1 MHNYLCSSGLH
12 LYICKL
18 FLLFCTSCCGL
29 REINIH
35 SLDCLLDICWQLL
48 LTLLPY
54 FLTLPDNGNLTATIT
69 WRQSLSVGCPLI
81 YVDAPRLSFSRPVY
95 KRQLTDLTVWVTKI
109 ISLYKCATHEKLTK
123 RFSNGTLP
131 VLYQHVTTG
140 SCPFVTWIQRTSTDR
155 GQVQENN
162 HMDSLQNTWKRIT
175 IVLQADN

>member
-1 MHNYLCSSGLH
+1 MYH
-12 LYICKL
+12 
-18 FLLFCTSCCGL
+18 CCGL

-35 SLDCLLDICWQLL
+35 LLDCLLDICWQFM
-48 LTLLPY
+48 TLLPY
-54 FLTLPDNGNLTATIT
+54 FLTLPDNGNLTATIA

-109 ISLYKCATHEKLTK
+109 ISLYKCATLEKLTK